1 MLRNLF
7 SKESKKCVLV
17 VAMLLIPGAKALE
30 TSIGKVYADFGVGFG
45 TYVYAEP
52 NVMDIKSTPI
62 LFNTSLTRE
71 GERIFHK
78 IYADVSYGIGGRY
91 NGALMDLSSG
101 KSTAFKSDSSDIFY
115 NLSYVAGWRFKGT
128 QSYKHRISLGI
139 GHRYLINNI
148 KGLGSY
154 TREQTYLYVPLGYE
168 GEYFFN
174 AHKSLI
180 FGISFNT
187 LVQGHNIS
195 HISKI
200 GFLRDA
206 KFYQKEG
213 SGSSLYLGMKY
224 DLKKYYVFSKLV
236 CELWGLDASSVDV
249 VEHSVEVN
257 NINPPDRYKGTKFFT
272 LIEPVNLTAYVYL
285 NVGIGF

>member
-45 TYVYAEP
+45 TYSYIEP
-52 NVMDIKSTPI
+52 KVMDITSTPI
-62 LFNTSLTRE
+62 LLNASLTRE

-91 NGALMDLSSG
+91 NGGLMELSSG
-101 KSTAFKSDSSDIFY
+101 KSTAFKTDSSDIFY

-128 QSYKHRISLGI
+128 QSYKHRIYLGI
-139 GHRYLINNI
+139 GHRYLINNL
-148 KGLGSY
+148 KGPGSY
-154 TREQTYLYVPLGYE
+154 TREQTYLYMPLGYE

-174 AHKSLI
+174 AYTSLI
-180 FGISFNT
+180 FGIGFNA
-187 LVQGHNIS
+187 VIQGHNIS
-195 HISKI
+195 HVSKN

-206 KFYQKEG
+206 KFYQEG
-213 SGSSLYLGMKY
+213 FGNSLYLGMKY